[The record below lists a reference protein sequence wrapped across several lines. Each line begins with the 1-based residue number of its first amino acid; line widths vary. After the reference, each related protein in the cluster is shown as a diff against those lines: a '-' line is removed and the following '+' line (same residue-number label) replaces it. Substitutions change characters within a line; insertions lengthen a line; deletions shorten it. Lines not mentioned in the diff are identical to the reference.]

1 MPGMP
6 ASRWAART
14 NPRGPESVLTS
25 AGSGDIG
32 RAAFQDGGLTHRWS
46 ARGVRL
52 EARLSMSCF
61 DRRTVVAVA
70 CSFVAATAAAQSSET
85 IVVTGSREPLAVS
98 RLAADVVVID
108 GDTLRASGATS
119 LADLLREQAGVQLSR
134 SGGPGGAT
142 SVMIRGASGSQTVV
156 LVDGVRIG
164 SATLADPSVQA
175 LPLAQIERVEVL
187 RGPGSSLYGA
197 DAVGG
202 VINIVTRRAD
212 AGLRFDAAAAFG
224 GRGAREL
231 SAGASGSFG
240 AWDFAASLARQ
251 HDDGDSALRP
261 GDPYGN
267 YNADDDGYTRDSGQA
282 RIGFTP
288 APGHRIGLSLLRS
301 RLETQIDSTE
311 YAPPNY
317 APDNTPDFR
326 DQLDVDATALDWRGT
341 LAPGLVATLRVD
353 RAVDES
359 RSGEA
364 VVYRY
369 RTTRDHALAQL
380 AWETGV
386 AGQIVA
392 AVERLEEDAKTDS
405 YRGDRDT
412 DSAVLSWTG
421 SAGRYS
427 WQADLRRDDSSDYGA
442 QTTGRLGGSFALTP
456 AWRLRALAGNSF
468 RAPSFNDLLYPGYG
482 VPGIKPERGRSVE
495 FGVEWAAD
503 GDRAALTVF
512 RNRLK
517 NLIGPAKGSLCPD
530 DPLYALGCVANTSRA
545 RLQGATLSGA
555 KALGDWSLRA
565 QVDFLDAKN
574 EDTGARL
581 TRRAAH
587 QETLG
592 LDWRHGV
599 WNAGASVL
607 HVGARPDSRELGAET
622 TLDLKAGWRFAK
634 GWTLESRLL
643 NATDEDLEPSAYY
656 RGPARQF
663 WLGLR
668 YEGGV

>member
-1 MPGMP
+1 MFV
-6 ASRWAART
+6 T
-14 NPRGPESVLTS
+14 
-25 AGSGDIG
+25 I
-32 RAAFQDGGLTHRWS
+32 
-46 ARGVRL
+46 
-52 EARLSMSCF
+52 F
-61 DRRTVVAVA
+61 DRRCIVAVA
-70 CSFVAATAAAQSSET
+70 CSVVAASAAAQSSET

-119 LADLLREQAGVQLSR
+119 LADVLREQAGVQISR
-134 SGGPGGAT
+134 NGNAGAAT
-142 SVMIRGASGSQTVV
+142 AVMIRGASGSQTVV
-156 LVDGVRIG
+156 LVDGVRVG
-164 SATLADPSVQA
+164 SATLADPSIQA
-175 LPLAQIERVEVL
+175 LPLAQIERIEVL

-202 VINIVTRRAD
+202 VVNIVTRRAD
-212 AGLRFDAAAAFG
+212 AGVRFDAALAFG
-224 GRGAREL
+224 SRGGREL
-231 SAGASGSFG
+231 SAGASATLG
-240 AWDFAASLARQ
+240 AWDIAASLAQ
-251 HDDGDSALRP
+251 DHADGDSALRP
-261 GDPYGN
+261 GDPYAN
-267 YNADDDGYTRDSGQA
+267 YNADDDGYTRDSGQL
-282 RIGFTP
+282 RIGFAP

-311 YAPPNY
+311 YAPPTY

-326 DQLDVDATALDWRGT
+326 DELDVDATALEWRGT
-341 LAPGLVATLRVD
+341 LGAGLVATMRVD
-353 RAVDES
+353 RSVDDS
-359 RSGEA
+359 RTGKA
-364 VVYRY
+364 VVNRF

-380 AWETGV
+380 AWETGTV
-386 AGQIVA
+386 GQFVA

-412 DSAVLSWTG
+412 DVAVLAWTG
-421 SAGRYS
+421 TSGRFA

-442 QTTGRLGGSFALTP
+442 ETTGRLGASFALTP
-456 AWRLRALAGNSF
+456 TWRLRALAGNSF

-482 VPGIKPERGRSVE
+482 SADIKPERGRSVE

-503 GDRAALTVF
+503 GDRAGLTVY
-512 RNRLK
+512 RNKVK
-517 NLIGPAKGSLCPD
+517 NLIGYQPDRSFCPD
-530 DPLYALGCVANTSRA
+530 DPAYDYGCAGNVSRA

-592 LDWRHGV
+592 ADWRRGD
-599 WNAGASVL
+599 WSAGASLL
-607 HVGARPDSRELGAET
+607 HVGARPDSRQLGAET

-643 NATDEDLEPSAYY
+643 NATDEDLEPAAYY
-656 RGPARQF
+656 RGPAREF

>member
-1 MPGMP
+1 MFV
-6 ASRWAART
+6 T
-14 NPRGPESVLTS
+14 
-25 AGSGDIG
+25 I
-32 RAAFQDGGLTHRWS
+32 
-46 ARGVRL
+46 
-52 EARLSMSCF
+52 F
-61 DRRTVVAVA
+61 DRRSVVAVA
-70 CSFVAATAAAQSSET
+70 SCVVAATAAAQSSET
-85 IVVTGSREPLAVS
+85 IVITGSREPLAVS

-108 GDTLRASGATS
+108 GDALRASSAGS
-119 LADLLREQAGVQLSR
+119 LADLLREQAGVQISR
-134 SGGPGGAT
+134 NGGPGAAT
-142 SVMIRGASGSQTVV
+142 SVMIRGSSGSQTVV
-156 LVDGVRIG
+156 LVDGVRVG
-164 SATLADPSVQA
+164 SATLADPSIQA

-212 AGLRFDAAAAFG
+212 AGLRFDAATAFG
-224 GRGAREL
+224 SRGAREL
-231 SAGASGSFG
+231 SAGVSATQG
-240 AWDFAASLARQ
+240 AWDIAASLAQ
-251 HDDGDSALRP
+251 EHDDGGNAMRP

-267 YNADDDGYTRDSGQA
+267 YNADHDGYTRDSGQA

-311 YAPPNY
+311 YAPPTY

-326 DQLDVDATALDWRGT
+326 DKLDVDATALDWRGT
-341 LAPGLVATLRVD
+341 LAPGLVATMRLD
-353 RAVDES
+353 RAVDDS
-359 RSGEA
+359 RSGKA
-364 VVYRY
+364 VVDRY
-369 RTTRDHALAQL
+369 RTTRDHALAQI

-386 AGQIVA
+386 AGQLVA
-392 AVERLEEDAKTDS
+392 AVERLEEKAKTNS

-412 DSAVLSWTG
+412 DIGVLSWTG
-421 SAGRYS
+421 TAGRFS

-442 QTTGRLGGSFALTP
+442 ETTGRLGASFALTP

-482 VPGIKPERGRSVE
+482 VADIKPERGRSVE

-503 GDRAALTVF
+503 GDRAGLTVF
-512 RNRLK
+512 HNKVK
-517 NLIGPAKGSLCPD
+517 NLIGYQPDRSFCPEDPAYD
-530 DPLYALGCVANTSRA
+530 YGCAGNVSRA

-581 TRRAAH
+581 ARRAAH

-592 LDWRHGV
+592 VDWRHDV
-599 WNAGASVL
+599 WSAGASL
-607 HVGARPDSRELGAET
+607 LRVGARPDSRELGAET

-668 YEGGV
+668 YENGV